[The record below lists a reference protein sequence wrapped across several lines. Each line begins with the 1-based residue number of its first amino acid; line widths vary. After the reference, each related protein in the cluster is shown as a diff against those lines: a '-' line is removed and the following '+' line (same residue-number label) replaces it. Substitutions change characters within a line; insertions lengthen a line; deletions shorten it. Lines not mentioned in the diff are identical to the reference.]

1 MAVPPWPQF
10 LEPVLKVLA
19 EAKAPL
25 HRRELSAT
33 VIERMSLSAADLA
46 EMAGATKHTKAYH
59 RAAWALSYAS
69 MASLVDSPERGF
81 WRLAAAGRALLSK
94 YPRGI
99 PETELQRIGRVRKRG
114 QEGGAGEELPDAV
127 AARADVED
135 TPEERLRQAHAE
147 LRQSVRTELLNA
159 LRSISPTKFEEV
171 VLDVLHAMGYGK
183 NRRYLQKTAAG
194 ADGGID
200 GVISVDRLGLEKV
213 YVQAKRYAEDNK
225 VSRPAIQAFLG
236 ALSERRAI
244 KGVFIT
250 TSAFSKEARES
261 AVRASDSLV
270 LIDGEE
276 LAELMMEHGV
286 GVSVRETF
294 SRLTLDG
301 DYFEDE

>member
-10 LEPVLKVLA
+10 LEPVLKTLA
-19 EAKAPL
+19 DATAPVA
-25 HRRELSAT
+25 RRELSAT
-33 VIERMSLSAADLA
+33 VIARMTISPADLA
-46 EMAGATKHTKAYH
+46 EMAGATKHTKATH

-69 MASLVDSPERGF
+69 MAGLVESPARSF
-81 WRLAAAGRALLSK
+81 WRLTPAGRALLSK

-99 PETELQRIGRVRKRG
+99 PAAELQRVARARKRAQDG
-114 QEGGAGEELPDAV
+114 TAEEV
-127 AARADVED
+127 TEAAPAQAEVEA

-147 LRQSVRTELLNA
+147 LRQSIRSELLGA

-183 NRRYLQKTAAG
+183 SRSSLQKTAAG

-200 GVISVDRLGLEKV
+200 GVIAVDRLGLEKV

-236 ALSERRAI
+236 ALSERRAL

-261 AVRASDSLV
+261 ALRASDTLV

-276 LAELMMEHGV
+276 LAELMLEHGV

-294 SRLTLDG
+294 TRLTLDG
-301 DYFEDE
+301 DYFEDG